1 MSSAFPSG
9 AELDQVGEAP
19 AVLDPYG
26 GQQLDPAPGVVASA
40 SELIQEF
47 RDRQEILA
55 QAAAAKQE
63 IKEELCQEGTEY
75 QWVPLADGEVNWDVL
90 MAPPSEHNEA
100 WAWVPQAND
109 IDSDDEGLVL
119 WEAPDQ
125 DGLKKAWQEI
135 CSSLPVKAVKVEPVA
150 EAVKP
155 SAKTRAQ
162 RPVDSVDSVDSVD
175 QAPMVPT
182 AKKFPKMEKSTEERL
197 EPWDPP
203 TAKAKAQTAKPRQV
217 VYKQPMVQPTPK
229 TKNRHGQAQK
239 PAQGAPP
246 PPPPPPP
253 PVPVATAAMALVKEV
268 AECEDMTT
276 EEAMEAAVGTQ
287 EDAEAIEQTEAEE
300 MSQRFKNFL
309 LKSFDMP
316 VPAEE
321 ADREEAA
328 FFRHWLLQE
337 LRKGP
342 RTMEDGEEHNP
353 RPAFRRSHPTSVL
366 QAKADR

>member
-1 MSSAFPSG
+1 MSFAFPSD
-9 AELDQVGEAP
+9 AELDQAGEAP

-26 GQQLDPAPGVVASA
+26 GQQLDPVDPGAGVVASA

-55 QAAAAKQE
+55 QAAAVKQE

-90 MAPPSEHNEA
+90 MAPSSEHNEA

-135 CSSLPVKAVKVEPVA
+135 CSSFPVKVDPIAPEV
-150 EAVKP
+150 VKP
-155 SAKTRAQ
+155 SAKTRAE
-162 RPVDSVDSVDSVD
+162 RPVD

-182 AKKFPKMEKSTEERL
+182 VKKKPKMEKGTEERL
-197 EPWDPP
+197 ESWDPP
-203 TAKAKAQTAKPRQV
+203 TAKAKARTAKPRQL
-217 VYKQPMVQPTPK
+217 VYQEPMVKPTPK
-229 TKNRHGQAQK
+229 TKNRPGQAQK
-239 PAQGAPP
+239 PAQKTP

-253 PVPVATAAMALVKEV
+253 PVPVATAATTLVKEA

-276 EEAMEAAVGTQ
+276 E
-287 EDAEAIEQTEAEE
+287 DAEATEQTQAEE
-300 MSQRFKNFL
+300 EMPQRFKNFL

-316 VPAEE
+316 VPVEE
-321 ADREEAA
+321 ADHEEAA

-342 RTMEDGEEHNP
+342 REPQMEDGEDHMP
-353 RPAFRRSHPTSVL
+353 RLHGHQGASRRSGFARHPTSVI
-366 QAKADR
+366 

>member
-1 MSSAFPSG
+1 MSFAFPSD
-9 AELDQVGEAP
+9 AELDQAGEAP

-26 GQQLDPAPGVVASA
+26 GQQLDPVDPVDPGAGVVASA

-55 QAAAAKQE
+55 QAAAVKQE

-90 MAPPSEHNEA
+90 MAPSSEHNEA

-135 CSSLPVKAVKVEPVA
+135 CSSFPVKVEPIAPEV
-150 EAVKP
+150 VKP
-155 SAKTRAQ
+155 SAKTRAE
-162 RPVDSVDSVDSVD
+162 RPVD

-182 AKKFPKMEKSTEERL
+182 VKKKPKMEKGTEERL
-197 EPWDPP
+197 DSWDPP
-203 TAKAKAQTAKPRQV
+203 TAKVKARTAKPRQL
-217 VYKQPMVQPTPK
+217 VYQEPMVQPTPK
-229 TKNRHGQAQK
+229 TKNRPGQAQK
-239 PAQGAPP
+239 PAQKT
-246 PPPPPPP
+246 PPPPP
-253 PVPVATAAMALVKEV
+253 PVVATAATTLVKEA

-276 EEAMEAAVGTQ
+276 E
-287 EDAEAIEQTEAEE
+287 DAEATEQT
-300 MSQRFKNFL
+300 Q
-309 LKSFDMP
+309 
-316 VPAEE
+316 AEE
-321 ADREEAA
+321 ADHEEAA

-342 RTMEDGEEHNP
+342 REPQMEDGEDHMP
-353 RPAFRRSHPTSVL
+353 RLHGHQGPSRRSGFARHPTSVI
-366 QAKADR
+366 

>member
-1 MSSAFPSG
+1 MSFAFPSD
-9 AELDQVGEAP
+9 AELDQAGEAP

-26 GQQLDPAPGVVASA
+26 GQQLDPVDPVDPGAGVVASA

-55 QAAAAKQE
+55 QAAAVKQE

-90 MAPPSEHNEA
+90 MAPSSEHNEA

-135 CSSLPVKAVKVEPVA
+135 CSSFPVKVEPIAPEV
-150 EAVKP
+150 VKP
-155 SAKTRAQ
+155 SAKTRAE
-162 RPVDSVDSVDSVD
+162 RPVD

-182 AKKFPKMEKSTEERL
+182 VKKKPKMEKGTEERL
-197 EPWDPP
+197 DSWDPP
-203 TAKAKAQTAKPRQV
+203 TAKAKARTAKPRQL
-217 VYKQPMVQPTPK
+217 VYQEPMVQPTPK
-229 TKNRHGQAQK
+229 TKNRPGQAQK
-239 PAQGAPP
+239 PAQKT
-246 PPPPPPP
+246 PPPPP
-253 PVPVATAAMALVKEV
+253 PVVATAATTLVKEA

-276 EEAMEAAVGTQ
+276 E
-287 EDAEAIEQTEAEE
+287 DAEATEQT
-300 MSQRFKNFL
+300 Q
-309 LKSFDMP
+309 
-316 VPAEE
+316 AEE
-321 ADREEAA
+321 ADHEEAA

-342 RTMEDGEEHNP
+342 REPQMEDGEDHMP
-353 RPAFRRSHPTSVL
+353 RLHGHQGPSRRSGFARHPTSVI
-366 QAKADR
+366 